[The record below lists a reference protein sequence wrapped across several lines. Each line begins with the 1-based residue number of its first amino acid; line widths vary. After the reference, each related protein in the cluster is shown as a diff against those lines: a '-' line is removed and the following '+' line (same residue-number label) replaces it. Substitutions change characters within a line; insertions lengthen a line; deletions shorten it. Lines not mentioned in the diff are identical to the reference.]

1 MKLLVSVLGAL
12 SMAGPA
18 SGQSY
23 YYTYWEL
30 LGFTTPFRVSPISS
44 GADSGSSA
52 TVSASIIT
60 ETNAERSQDG
70 LPNRGLFG
78 KGWPSGAA
86 IDPACYIEFTSNS
99 ASEVPLFIL
108 YVQIPLFRE
117 SPDSRGRGEHGPRKW
132 SLRWSRDG
140 YSEDL
145 GVIDISGNNDR
156 SQSVFRVDLWQLE
169 ASAEAVT
176 FRLYGYDSPSS
187 EGSGGIVVASHKL
200 YIESG
205 VRRPLLDVPP
215 RVLQIGSPFSSMPNY
230 LSINFVGS
238 YGKTFGLEKS
248 ENLST
253 WEPMG
258 LTDIIMD
265 VENSASF
272 YFYTEAGKGKMF
284 YRVVER

>member
-1 MKLLVSVLGAL
+1 MKLFVSLLGAL
-12 SMAGPA
+12 SVAGPCDA
-18 SGQSY
+18 QSY
-23 YYTYWEL
+23 YSAGWEL
-30 LGFTTPFRVSPISS
+30 LGFTTDFRVSPISW
-44 GADSGSSA
+44 GAGSSA
-52 TVSASIIT
+52 AVSAAIVT
-60 ETNAERSQDG
+60 ETNGERSQDA

-78 KGWPSGAA
+78 KGWPSGAP
-86 IDPACYIEFTSNS
+86 IDPMRYIEFTLNS
-99 ASEVPLFIL
+99 ASETPLFIE

-117 SPDSRGRGEHGPRKW
+117 SPNPQGKGEHGPRKW

-145 GVIDISGNNDR
+145 GQIDISDNNDR
-156 SQSVFRVDLWQLE
+156 SQTVFRVDLWQRE
-169 ASAEAVT
+169 ASAEAAT

-187 EGSGGIVVASHKL
+187 EGSGGVVVASHKL

-205 VRRPLLDVPP
+205 VRRPLLDIPP
-215 RVLQIGSPFSSMPNY
+215 RVLRIRPPVPNNPTY
-230 LSINFVGS
+230 LSIDFEGS

-253 WEPMG
+253 WVPAGFPDKTME
-258 LTDIIMD
+258 

-272 YFYTEAGKGKMF
+272 YFYTEADKGNMF